1 MTLVAVQILMLLDL
15 LLRKY
20 PKQFRASALK
30 IVTERLRF
38 NSVIQPSNSTNKS
51 MDFSQEDV
59 QLMADTGIDAYK
71 FSISWPR
78 LIPSMSTNF

>member
-30 IVTERLRF
+30 IETERLRF
-38 NSVIQPSNSTNKS
+38 NSVIQPSTSTNKS

-78 LIPSMSTNF
+78 LIPSMNTNF